1 MFVCGGSF
9 LVKAQSS
16 AEAVT
21 APTEINA
28 TVVNDT
34 VVKDTVTK
42 EDAPAKASLSCTRP
56 PMSMIQ
62 LSQTLHQKTNRLS
75 LSRNN
80 LANNMQDIVCR
91 RIVSTLKKSHPYF
104 RLFRGWLFII
114 LSSYNHSVGVLVSN
128 IGSVFQLETIFAA
141 SASKLFPAKDTNV
154 LVLPFPL
161 LNNQLATIPSLSSL
175 NNLPLC
181 SEIC

>member
-1 MFVCGGSF
+1 MKKLVLVVAMFMFVCGGSF

-42 EDAPAKASLSCTRP
+42 KKTRP
-56 PMSMIQ
+56 QRHHWLHNRFLSMIR

-91 RIVSTLKKSHPYF
+91 RIVSKKKSHPYF
-104 RLFRGWLFII
+104 RLFRGWLFYYPIF
-114 LSSYNHSVGVLVSN
+114 LLLFCRSTC
-128 IGSVFQLETIFAA
+128 FQYRIC
-141 SASKLFPAKDTNV
+141 FPT
-154 LVLPFPL
+154 
-161 LNNQLATIPSLSSL
+161 
-175 NNLPLC
+175 
-181 SEIC
+181 